1 MVQLEE
7 QSLLA
12 PEDLCLNYANFIYR
26 KLYRKYVNKEKDW
39 DRFTIFK
46 CSSFLP
52 LSIYECL
59 QQQSNLQSDVM
70 KALT

>member
-26 KLYRKYVNKEKDW
+26 KLYRKDDYKEKDAGTGSL
-39 DRFTIFK
+39 FLNVL
-46 CSSFLP
+46 SSRRYLFMNAY
-52 LSIYECL
+52 S
-59 QQQSNLQSDVM
+59 SNRTYSQ
-70 KALT
+70 T